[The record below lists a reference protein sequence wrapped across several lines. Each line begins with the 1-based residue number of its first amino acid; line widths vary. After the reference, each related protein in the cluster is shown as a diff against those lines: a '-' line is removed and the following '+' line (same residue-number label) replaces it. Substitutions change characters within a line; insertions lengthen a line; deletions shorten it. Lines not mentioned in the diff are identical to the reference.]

1 MAGEE
6 EAECGLQAWQCIGV
20 DVGTDIIGGA
30 SEAADNAVSSVAN
43 SALES
48 FVNAMY
54 EFSLWI
60 LEIIST
66 WWMNTPVADVEG
78 GAVGQIQQ
86 DIQWYVMGFAIIGF
100 LIGLIR
106 MVGSQDIR
114 QGLQTSFKPIV
125 NLILVT
131 GVYATGVTMLL
142 QAGDEGSEWL
152 LARATD
158 GEADLTE
165 MFMPAAAGGGAAALL
180 PMLLVYV
187 LAGLGGIV
195 NFVFM
200 IFRNLLLVVLMA
212 FLPAIAAATGTQRGD
227 QAFGK
232 ANGWL
237 IALLLFKPV
246 AAGIYALGF
255 RFMRNET
262 DMEGFAGETQ
272 LAVDQLTGAGIILL
286 AALALPALIKFLVPA
301 AATGAAAF
309 SGGAAVGAGAGVAAG
324 AAVLAGTGGAAAAG
338 SAASGAAGSGGGVA
352 SGAGGGT
359 GSASTGGALTS
370 GAESTGAL
378 GAGSPAG
385 GSNGAGSA
393 GDESAGAGSAG
404 GAGLSAGSSGGDS
417 PSGGG
422 AATGGTDS
430 GGPPPSSSGDPNA
443 GDSPASDQGSVAPEG
458 SSGGGSDSSSSS
470 TFGGSSAAGVGSSS
484 GAPGG
489 SSDQPGAGQSEVG
502 TVASTAEGV
511 GNAASG
517 AGSTEGTA
525 AASGGSD
532 NGSST
537 AAEGSSSG
545 PVNRGAAADQARGMT
560 AGGPPGAGSQ
570 SGGRLDGA
578 INDDEE
584 DGSS

>member
-86 DIQWYVMGFAIIGF
+86 DIQWYVMGFAMIGF

-142 QAGDEGSEWL
+142 QAGDEGSAWL
-152 LARATD
+152 LERATD
-158 GEADLTE
+158 GEADLSE

-212 FLPAIAAATGTQRGD
+212 FLPALAAATGTQRGD

-262 DMEGFAGETQ
+262 EMEGFAGETQ

-309 SGGAAVGAGAGVAAG
+309 SGGAAVGAGVGVAAG

-338 SAASGAAGSGGGVA
+338 GAGSTAAGGGGGVA
-352 SGAGGGT
+352 SGAAGGG
-359 GSASTGGALTS
+359 G
-370 GAESTGAL
+370 
-378 GAGSPAG
+378 
-385 GSNGAGSA
+385 
-393 GDESAGAGSAG
+393 GSAG
-404 GAGLSAGSSGGDS
+404 GAGLPAGSSGGDS
-417 PSGGG
+417 AAGDSAGGG
-422 AATGGTDS
+422 SSS
-430 GGPPPSSSGDPNA
+430 GGPTPGGASSSGSSSSAAGGP
-443 GDSPASDQGSVAPEG
+443 GDSDPDGSDP
-458 SSGGGSDSSSSS
+458 GGSDPESSGSS
-470 TFGGSSAAGVGSSS
+470 TPGGSSASETSTGAGDQGSGQSQTGTGPSS
-484 GAPGG
+484 AAGGG
-489 SSDQPGAGQSEVG
+489 SAPS
-502 TVASTAEGV
+502 
-511 GNAASG
+511 
-517 AGSTEGTA
+517 GSTGGP
-525 AASGGSD
+525 AASGGSEAAPAAEGAASGSD
-532 NGSST
+532 SSGAGGSSN
-537 AAEGSSSG
+537 AAEGSNGSG
-545 PVNRGAAADQARGMT
+545 VNRAAAAGQARGT
-560 AGGPPGAGSQ
+560 AAGGTGS
-570 SGGRLDGA
+570 LDDA
-578 INDDEE
+578 INDDEGE
-584 DGSS
+584 SA

>member
-1 MAGEE
+1 
-6 EAECGLQAWQCIGV
+6 
-20 DVGTDIIGGA
+20 
-30 SEAADNAVSSVAN
+30 
-43 SALES
+43 
-48 FVNAMY
+48 MY

-152 LARATD
+152 LARATE

-262 DMEGFAGETQ
+262 ELEGFAGETQ

-309 SGGAAVGAGAGVAAG
+309 SGGAAVGAGVGVAAG

-370 GAESTGAL
+370 GSESTGTL

-385 GSNGAGSA
+385 GSNDAGSA
-393 GDESAGAGSAG
+393 GDESAGGGSAG
-404 GAGLSAGSSGGDS
+404 GAGLPAGSSGGDS
-417 PSGGG
+417 PNGGG

-443 GDSPASDQGSVAPEG
+443 GDSPASDQGSVTPG
-458 SSGGGSDSSSSS
+458 GSSGGGPSGGSSSGGGSDSASSS
-470 TFGGSSAAGVGSSS
+470 TFDGSSS
-484 GAPGG
+484 AGASSSSVAPGG
-489 SSDQPGAGQSEVG
+489 SSDQPGQVSPRLARSHQQPRVMG
-502 TVASTAEGV
+502 TLSRGLVAPKAPQLHLGAVPMVRPPRQKVVAVAPSIGERRLTKP
-511 GNAASG
+511 AA
-517 AGSTEGTA
+517 
-525 AASGGSD
+525 
-532 NGSST
+532 
-537 AAEGSSSG
+537 
-545 PVNRGAAADQARGMT
+545 
-560 AGGPPGAGSQ
+560 
-570 SGGRLDGA
+570 
-578 INDDEE
+578 
-584 DGSS
+584 